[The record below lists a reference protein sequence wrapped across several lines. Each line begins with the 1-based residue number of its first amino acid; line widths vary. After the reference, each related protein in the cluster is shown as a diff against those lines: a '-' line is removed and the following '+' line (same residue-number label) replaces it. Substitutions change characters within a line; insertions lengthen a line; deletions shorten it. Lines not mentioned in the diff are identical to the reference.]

1 MKRLQY
7 ISPIGNILI
16 SCAEDDSSIN
26 SIVFEETSEDSSQ
39 YNNNPLPEVLY
50 EAKKELEAYFEG
62 ILTQFTFP
70 IGQKGSDFQQ
80 QVWAALQ
87 AIPYGKTISYLAL
100 SRNIGN
106 EKAIRAVGTT
116 NGKNQLAIVVPCH
129 RVIGS
134 DGSLTGYAGGIWRKQ
149 WLLEHER
156 KHSPNYAAQLGLF

>member
-1 MKRLQY
+1 MKVLQY

-16 SCAEDDSSIN
+16 SCADDNTTIN
-26 SIVFEETSEDSSQ
+26 SIVFAEMSDFVQ
-39 YNNNPLPEVLY
+39 HDNGNIPEVLY

-62 ILTQFTFP
+62 KLTQFTFP

-80 QVWAALQ
+80 HVWTALQ
-87 AIPYGKTISYLAL
+87 DIPYGKTISYLTL

-129 RVIGS
+129 RVIGA
-134 DGSLTGYAGGIWRKQ
+134 DGSLTGYAGGLWRKQ

-156 KHSPNYAAQLGLF
+156 KHSPNYTTQLGLF